1 MLHRR
6 NMFTNLERNMEYNI
20 YCEDAASLIKT
31 IFSCFKRND
40 KNGSRVKIDL
50 QGKVIDT
57 WDYTTAGDSEEVLVH
72 TTQQWEE
79 KGCLSLTASKDNDH
93 ILVKFH
99 YWSSFKKEERNGDE
113 DKYYLGRF
121 TELILVHFY
130 PQIERVE
137 IV

>member
-1 MLHRR
+1 MG
-6 NMFTNLERNMEYNI
+6 YKI
-20 YCEDAASLIKT
+20 QCEDAASLINT
-31 IFSCFKRND
+31 IFSCFKKKDRDGN
-40 KNGSRVKIDL
+40 RVKNDP

-57 WDYTTAGDSEEVLVH
+57 WDYTTNDKEEERLIH

-79 KGCLSLTASKDNDH
+79 KGCLSLTASEDNDY

-99 YWSSFKKEERNGDE
+99 YWSSFKKEDRSGDE

-130 PQIERVE
+130 PQINNVD

>member
-1 MLHRR
+1 M
-6 NMFTNLERNMEYNI
+6 
-20 YCEDAASLIKT
+20 
-31 IFSCFKRND
+31 
-40 KNGSRVKIDL
+40 KIDP
-50 QGKVIDT
+50 QGVAIDT
-57 WDYTTAGDSEEVLVH
+57 WDIKTADDGEEVLIH

-79 KGCLSLTASKDNDH
+79 KGCLSLTPSKDNDF
-93 ILVKFH
+93 IKVKFH

>member
-1 MLHRR
+1 
-6 NMFTNLERNMEYNI
+6 MEYKI
-20 YCEDAASLIKT
+20 YCKDAASLINT
-31 IFSCFKRND
+31 IFSCFKKND
-40 KNGSRVKIDL
+40 KNGNRVKIDP
-50 QGKVIDT
+50 QGVAIDT
-57 WDYTTAGDSEEVLVH
+57 WDIKTADDGEEVLIH

-79 KGCLSLTASKDNDH
+79 KGCLSLTPSKDNDF
-93 ILVKFH
+93 IKVKFH

-130 PQIERVE
+130 PQINKAE